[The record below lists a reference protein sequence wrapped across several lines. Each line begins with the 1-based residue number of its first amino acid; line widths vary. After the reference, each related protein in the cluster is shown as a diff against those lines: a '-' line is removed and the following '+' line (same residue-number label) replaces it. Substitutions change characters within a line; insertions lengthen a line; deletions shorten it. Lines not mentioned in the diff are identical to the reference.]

1 MEEQFTMEQ
10 GCALNELARIVAQN
24 NRREAEAVEGYTEQ
38 LKAIARARSLFSDA
52 DVVGALDEL
61 EAATREKIADE
72 LNHSVSLN
80 DEYTELTGIAPK
92 ED

>member
-1 MEEQFTMEQ
+1 M
-10 GCALNELARIVAQN
+10 ALSFLCIRFISLRQN
-24 NRREAEAVEGYTEQ
+24 YFCLTDCLPCCKIPPQ
-38 LKAIARARSLFSDA
+38 PHPARSLFSDA